1 MSLSKW
7 VTKKQI
13 AEMMEV
19 SLSTVKRRVKS
30 SPDFPKPWRNGN
42 NIVRFKEDEVEEY
55 IGKQLDSEGQPY

>member
-1 MSLSKW
+1 MSLSRW

-30 SPDFPKPWRNGN
+30 NPDFPKPWRSGN